1 MFKYQYIQNTI
12 LKHYVI
18 LETISF
24 VYTSKV
30 QIKALIA
37 DIAQDINGQHN
48 QNFCFRNNCHCGLQ
62 FQ

>member
-18 LETISF
+18 LETIF

-48 QNFCFRNNCHCGLQ
+48 
-62 FQ
+62 